1 MLQLFPPKNIFV
13 LLFRVRTYW
22 GSRRGCSSLT
32 SSSWCSNSRPWVSP
46 PTPDRGCLVLVQY
59 MERLA
64 LGTSIK
70 PTSYVYTPSVAGAAC
85 KSPPARLP
93 SIPPDSS
100 RPIAPLHLRPSAPR
114 LLLPILPFLRLCLCP
129 CLCLLLCL
137 CPCLSVSMRVRG
149 VWGECAREA
158 NDPAAHTGVRRQRV
172 QARGSMGVE
181 GRHRKGKGPDA
192 MGGTEARTY
201 TCTCNTCNA
210 CTCNT
215 CNTWVAQR
223 RGSAGPTLRV
233 SIKEE
238 GGSEEGGKTEHGQRK
253 GARQMTGSLT
263 GPQLQP
269 PACARKEREES
280 EKGVAWRCHAA
291 IAWGVCLLLVF

>member
-1 MLQLFPPKNIFV
+1 M
-13 LLFRVRTYW
+13 
-22 GSRRGCSSLT
+22 
-32 SSSWCSNSRPWVSP
+32 
-46 PTPDRGCLVLVQY
+46 
-59 MERLA
+59 
-64 LGTSIK
+64 
-70 PTSYVYTPSVAGAAC
+70 
-85 KSPPARLP
+85 
-93 SIPPDSS
+93 
-100 RPIAPLHLRPSAPR
+100 
-114 LLLPILPFLRLCLCP
+114 
-129 CLCLLLCL
+129 
-137 CPCLSVSMRVRG
+137 RG

-269 PACARKEREES
+269 PQARQPQVRVLARSARRVRKAWHGGAMRLSRGGSACCLFFKTGAQRRWGWAGLLGS
-280 EKGVAWRCHAA
+280 HAWKLP
-291 IAWGVCLLLVF
+291 CL